1 VSTGVNITLV
11 DEALKKKLDELAKQ
25 LKELNERVNKALKE
39 LESKTKT
46 K

>member
-1 VSTGVNITLV
+1 MSTGVNITLV